1 MKCTFNLSGHDVTFT
16 LCTAIA
22 VGISPD
28 RQPALFV
35 HDEQDEFGNGDGVIF
50 GVGELPETPLEAA
63 SLLQEYVE
71 TDYETLST
79 VQF

>member
-1 MKCTFNLSGHDVTFT
+1 MKCTFNISGHPVAFT

-35 HDEQDEFGNGDGVIF
+35 HDELDEFGDGDGVIF
-50 GVGELPETPLEAA
+50 GINELPESSEDAA
-63 SLLQEYVE
+63 SLLQEYME
-71 TDYETLST
+71 TDSETLST